1 MTDEKHDK
9 LDIASSQLETA
20 IGLFVSGRCRFSVI
34 TLAGAADV
42 ILSQL
47 VLNENKEPF
56 VDYVRAI
63 EAATGGQTPPRG
75 KMGTHINNEL
85 NINALKHMDSK
96 DDNFVQINPEEC
108 AVGAILKAIVN
119 YKQIVDEDPGFIKA
133 FMAWTWQNLD
143 REKIMENYE
152 NATDE
157 FKKKT

>member
-1 MTDEKHDK
+1 MTEEKHNK

-20 IGLFVSGRCRFSVI
+20 IGLFVSGRCRFSAI

-63 EAATGGQTPPRG
+63 EEATSGQTPPRG

-85 NINALKHMDSK
+85 NINALKHMDPK
-96 DDNFVQINPEEC
+96 DDNFVQMNPEEC
-108 AVGAILKAIVN
+108 AVGSILKAIVN
-119 YKQIVDEDPGFIKA
+119 YKQLVEEDPDFIKA

-152 NATDE
+152 NAPDE
-157 FKKKT
+157 LKRKT